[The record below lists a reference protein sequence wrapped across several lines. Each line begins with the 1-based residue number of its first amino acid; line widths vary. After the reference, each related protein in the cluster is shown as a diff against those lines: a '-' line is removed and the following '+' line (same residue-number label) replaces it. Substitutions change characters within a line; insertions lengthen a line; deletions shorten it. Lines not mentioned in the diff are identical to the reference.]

1 MRYVLLI
8 VFCNLW
14 LINLAFAQ
22 SLPHIV
28 DKVPTSPNAQ
38 GFSNA
43 VLSSSSGFTGK
54 PNIDIPIFQL
64 THKNIRVPI
73 SFSYNAE
80 GVKVND
86 LASWVGMNWNLNAG
100 GVITRIVKKLPDDQV
115 TSGYFA
121 MGYETQST
129 NIGVINSFYRGIRDG
144 SIDAEPD
151 LYTISFPGGTGTFYL
166 NEDEEIYLSSL
177 EKMKIEGKPYGGGGF
192 TITTA
197 DGLIY
202 EFKKVETST
211 VAGSGAVSTFTY
223 ESAWHLTK
231 VSSPKFPTETVD
243 FTYVQESLTN
253 SFKVILEDRMWTLV
267 AGDTE
272 SPFLREHFVSYG
284 TWRLE
289 EISSPLVK
297 IEFIENSTGRLDISS
312 SKALSKIVI
321 KKRADTNSSFINH
334 KVFQLS
340 PTYTTAADNTKRLY
354 LESITE
360 KSGDETDS
368 LPPYSFTYNSGA
380 IPGYTSRAQDHW
392 GFYNGKTGNTSFL
405 KSEIYF
411 SDSFY
416 DMPGAYN
423 LGTIFRNIVG
433 ADREPSETHL
443 KMGVLNKITYPTG
456 GTIEFDYEINKHATD
471 EEELYGFVAED
482 YYSYGGIH
490 VHFRNDWNYLKTTF
504 GEYEVEDEVRMSEA
518 FGGDPLAPFI
528 SDTTNFN
535 VNVTQFAQI
544 KSETINSGGAPSGEE
559 PFAKVQ
565 RLVSGTWQDVSG
577 LYFSGTQQDS
587 KWHELSSGDY
597 RLITFAKYYQGP
609 VSDYAKLR
617 VFWLHKTT
625 TPIEYEIGPGL
636 RLLSIKEW
644 DGTKTGKIQLRSFDY
659 TDDEGKESGVLY
671 KPALNSY
678 KYYDGSSLNN
688 VYLVQKSQNQYNYL
702 GGPALGYGKVTE
714 FYGENG
720 EMGKKETYYEAYPP
734 VELFL
739 ESSNPDS
746 RNYPFPE
753 PNFSTY
759 SFGKVLET
767 MNYKKVDGSYQVI
780 SKTENQYEYTLEY
793 TDKKAPGILAGIFE
807 EVTSNYDFKFIIQYD
822 RKTLWSKLKKSVTTE
837 YEDSS
842 TRVSEKT
849 FTYESTPGHLN
860 PLTVEE
866 KLTSGNEA
874 ESVITYMSY
883 PLDYAHK
890 ASPFTSA
897 LVDAHMHNSLIEIFK
912 ARKVGS
918 QWRYFEGQVYEYSSS
933 AAHLQPI
940 AIYNWYP
947 QFGNKTYQTTFTA
960 SKGSLGSGIALD
972 SRYRKVN
979 EFTYQSG
986 TNRLSEAREVA
997 LQGGSYQ
1004 TINRTHFIYG
1014 HSNNLLLAQ
1023 IQGADNVSETGFTSF
1038 ENENLGNFTYATAG
1052 VQTSI
1057 ASYAGN
1063 RYFGLTSSRSIQ
1075 KYSLNS
1081 SKDYIL
1087 SFWAKGTNSISITG
1101 GGSISPTGVWK
1112 YYQIPISNRTN
1123 ITISSSGADIDE
1135 VRIHPKTSLMQTF
1148 NYDVL
1153 NGLLSENPLNGMP
1166 TRYEYDLFGR
1176 LKLIRDHKGDVRKV
1190 LEYYYQQSIN

>member
-1 MRYVLLI
+1 MRYALLM

-64 THKNIRVPI
+64 THKDIRVPI

-100 GVITRIVKKLPDDQV
+100 GVITRIIKKLPDDQV
-115 TSGYFA
+115 TSGYFS

-129 NIGVINSFYRGIRDG
+129 NVGVINSFYRDIRDG

-151 LYTISFPGGTGTFYL
+151 LYTISFPGGSGTFYL

-211 VAGSGAVSTFTY
+211 VAGSGSVSTFTY

-231 VSSPKFPTETVD
+231 ITSPKFPAEFVE
-243 FTYVQESLTN
+243 FSYEQEALTN
-253 SFKVILEDRMWTLV
+253 SFKMILEGRMWPLV
-267 AGDTE
+267 QEGAET
-272 SPFLREHFVSYG
+272 PFVRNHFVSYG

-289 EISSPLVK
+289 AITSPLLKV
-297 IEFIENSTGRLDISS
+297 EFIENSTERLDVSS

-340 PTYTTAADNTKRLY
+340 PIYTTAADNTKRLY

-380 IPGYTSRAQDHW
+380 IPGYESRAQDHW
-392 GFYNGKTGNTSFL
+392 GFYNGKTSNTSFL

-411 SDSFY
+411 AEGFY
-416 DMPGAYN
+416 YNIGAYN
-423 LGTIFRNIVG
+423 LGTIFRPIIG
-433 ADREPSETHL
+433 ADREPSEAHL

-482 YYSYGGIH
+482 YYAYGGIH
-490 VHFRNDWNYLKTTF
+490 VHFRNDWNYLKNTF
-504 GEYEVEDEVRMSEA
+504 GDYEVEDEVRMSEA
-518 FGGDPLAPFI
+518 FGVDPQAPFI
-528 SDTTNFN
+528 SDTTSFN
-535 VNVTQFAQI
+535 INVTQFAEI
-544 KSETINSGGAPSGEE
+544 ISETINSGGAPISEE

-597 RLITFAKYYQGP
+597 RLITFAKYSQGP

-617 VFWLHKTT
+617 VLWLHKTT
-625 TPIEYEIGPGL
+625 IPIEYRVGPGL

-644 DGTKTGKIQLRSFDY
+644 DGTKTGKIQLRTFDY

-688 VYLVQKSQNQYNYL
+688 VYLAQSSQNQYNYL

-753 PNFSTY
+753 PNFSPY
-759 SFGKVLET
+759 NFGKILET
-767 MNYKKVDGSYQVI
+767 INYKKVDGNYHAVN
-780 SKTENQYEYTLEY
+780 KTENQYEYTLEY
-793 TDKKAPGILAGIFE
+793 VDKKAPGILVGIFE
-807 EVTSNYDFKFIIQYD
+807 ESSDNYDFMFIIQYD
-822 RKTLWSKLKKSVTTE
+822 RKTIWPKLKKSIATE
-837 YEDSS
+837 YEG
-842 TRVSEKT
+842 TENRVSEKI

-860 PLTVEE
+860 PITMEE
-866 KLTSGNEA
+866 KLTSGNES
-874 ESVITYMSY
+874 ESVLTYMSY

-897 LVDAHMHNSLIEIFK
+897 LVDAHMHNSLVEIFK

-947 QFGNKTYQTTFTA
+947 QLGNKTYQTTFTA
-960 SKGSLGSGIALD
+960 SKGSLGSGIAMD
-972 SRYRKVN
+972 SRYRKVS
-979 EFTYQSG
+979 EFTYNIV
-986 TNRLSEAREVA
+986 TNRLLEAREVA
-997 LQGGSYQ
+997 LEGVTYE

-1014 HSNNLLLAQ
+1014 HAGNHLLAHA
-1023 IQGADNVSETGFTSF
+1023 QGADGSYEIGFASF
-1038 ENENLGNFTYATAG
+1038 ESENLGNFTYPTAG
-1052 VQTSI
+1052 VQESAT
-1057 ASYAGN
+1057 AFTGK
-1063 RYFGLTSSRSIQ
+1063 RYFRLTSSRSIQ
-1075 KYSLNS
+1075 KNNLVSI
-1081 SKDYIL
+1081 KDYIL
-1087 SFWAKGTNSISITG
+1087 SFWAKGSNSISITG
-1101 GGSISPTGVWK
+1101 EDPVSPTSEWK
-1112 YYQIPISNRTN
+1112 YYQVAISGRTN

-1153 NGLLSENPLNGMP
+1153 NGLLSENPQNGMP

-1176 LKLIRDHKGDVRKV
+1176 LKLIRDHKGDIRKV
-1190 LEYYYQQSIN
+1190 LEYYYQESIN